1 MELTDK
7 EKIILETQLETLRIV
22 YEKVDVIADG
32 NMSPGVYLNEIDRD
46 IDRLKEK
53 LKEPAL
59 EPDRIDVVK
68 PGYGPGDTVL
78 YSISGDGKDTLF
90 IVMEV
95 HHKTQEYV
103 LKSKIARSMT
113 TEKPIKL
120 MASWF
125 DVNHI

>member
-7 EKIILETQLETLRIV
+7 ERLILETKLELLEVV
-22 YEKVDVIADG
+22 YEKVYAIANADL
-32 NMSPGVYLNEIDRD
+32 SPSYYTTEIDRD
-46 IDRLKEK
+46 MDRIKKK
-53 LKEPAL
+53 LKEPEV
-59 EPDRIDVVK
+59 EPDRIDIAK
-68 PGYGPGDTVL
+68 PNYGPGETVL
-78 YSISGDGKDTLF
+78 YSINGDGKEALF

-95 HHKTQEYV
+95 NHKTQEYV